1 MTYSE
6 IRKQMPRAVE
16 PDTWYLICP
25 ERHIHALLPRRGNM
39 RLRRWTQIIQGSWG
53 WSVYRF
59 KNCGRDVVH
68 EGYQGGGVNTSE
80 PPERYIDNVMTPD
93 QCA

>member
-6 IRKQMPRAVE
+6 IRKQMPSAVQT
-16 PDTWYLICP
+16 DIWYLVCS

-39 RLRRWTQIIQGSWG
+39 RLRRWTNIFDGSWG

-59 KNCGRDVVH
+59 KNCGTDVVH
-68 EGYQGGGVNTSE
+68 EGYQGGGVRSSE
-80 PPERYIDNVMTPD
+80 PPAEYLRNVVIPEI
-93 QCA
+93 CA